1 MKKLQFLVAGLA
13 FFALTF
19 SSCSSDDDDLAFEPH
34 STEDFEDGILILN
47 EGSFGGGNA
56 SLSFLDEGGVVQNNV
71 YQSVNGSLL
80 GDTGQ
85 SMHAEDDRIF
95 IVLNGS
101 GTVEV
106 ANRYTLERIG
116 TISSGLSNPRY
127 FLIENGKGF
136 VSNWG
141 DPADPSDDFV
151 AVINLNNYSVETTIP
166 VAEGPEKM
174 VSENGKVYVA
184 HAGGWN
190 QGNSVS
196 VINAFTNT
204 VSQTIEVGDVP
215 DSMVE
220 ENGKLYVLSSG
231 IPAWTGNET
240 GGSLHVVDLSTD
252 LLIFSSQLG
261 NSSHPMHLSYSNN
274 RFYYTMNSEIYSFDP
289 ASPELSD
296 SPLFSVSEPN
306 VIYGFSVKDQRI
318 YITDAVDFASNGKLW
333 IYDVTGNLLSD
344 HSMGLLP
351 RDFVFND

>member
-13 FFALTF
+13 FCALTF
-19 SSCSSDDDDLAFEPH
+19 SSCSSDDDNTPEP
-34 STEDFEDGILILN
+34 EENADFAHGVVILN
-47 EGSFGGGNA
+47 EGAFGGGNA
-56 SLSFLDEGGVVQNNV
+56 SLSFINAENVLQNNV

-85 SMHAEDDRIF
+85 SMYAEDDRIF

-106 ANRYTLERIG
+106 VNRYTLEKIG
-116 TISSGLSNPRY
+116 TISTGLSNPRY

-136 VSNWG
+136 VTNWG
-141 DPADPSDDFV
+141 DPANPSDDFV

-190 QGNSVS
+190 QGNTVS
-196 VINAFTNT
+196 VLSASQNT
-204 VSQTIEVGDVP
+204 LLTSISVGDIP

-220 ENGKLYVLSSG
+220 ENGQLYVLCGG

-240 GGSLHVVDLSTD
+240 SGSLYVINT
-252 LLIFSSQLG
+252 SSDTVS
-261 NSSHPMHLSYSNN
+261 NSYSFPGLQHPAHLDSADD
-274 RFYYTMNSEIYSFDP
+274 RFYYTIGSDVYAFESNFTSVP
-289 ASPELSD
+289 AA
-296 SPLFSVSEPN
+296 PLFSATEVTQ
-306 VIYGFSVKDQRI
+306 IYGFTVEDNRI
-318 YITDAVDFASNGKLW
+318 YIADAMDYASNGKLFV
-333 IYDVTGNLLSD
+333 YNANGNLENNYNL
-344 HSMGLLP
+344 GILP
-351 RDFVFND
+351 KDFVFND